1 MEKSTLPQIENP
13 KPPEIKIP
21 TYDHVTRKMSEL
33 SLHAIP
39 DSSVHNPDTVSLRV
53 HKDDFEKAYNAIVG
67 NISLQRLFL
76 EAFLRKKKDKY
87 DVMGYAQIENTFS
100 QHCISLSDAEID
112 NLIRNFRNAVLKNI
126 RENKCKDYN
135 LNQEDI
141 HKLTA
146 SQTEKGSLFSES
158 FGPEGIKSVVRFVRN
173 RLKMHAVNPV
183 TIPAFYFEN
192 YLDARHKIDLI
203 EIIKDDKNVI
213 MNLIQIKSRDF
224 TEEEIQK
231 NTNAHR
237 DWVNEY
243 AMDLSVYE
251 KTLQNEPV
259 DSQKLK
265 ELFEEAFHLEDVL
278 TDILT
283 GDKPISK
290 DLLFDKLGL
299 KGRPNIEVLW
309 VLSTYMEVFKD
320 ACSHVEDMGLT
331 DDQINRIRGVIT
343 DIQAQVDVLLK
354 KKKDLEGISEVH
366 SVFVVHERQVSDVII
381 FKGEGDK
388 RKALNIKK

>member
-146 SQTEKGSLFSES
+146 SQTEKGSLFSEY